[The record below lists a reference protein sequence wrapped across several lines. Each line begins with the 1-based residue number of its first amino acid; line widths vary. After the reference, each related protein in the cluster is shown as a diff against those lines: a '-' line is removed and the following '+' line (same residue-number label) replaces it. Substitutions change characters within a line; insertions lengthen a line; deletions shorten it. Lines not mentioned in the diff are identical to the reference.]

1 MATTPPSS
9 TSLFTFHETIGF
21 WFWMAGI
28 CAMEANN
35 YEPSSSSLG
44 SMMGLVVK
52 NKARAKNIKK
62 NIFAHQTRR
71 YYIGRTRRCQC
82 RHTKESVMFF
92 HQLNDRT
99 AGGGRK
105 EALIAYCRRG
115 YVQILLELH
124 LHWYCMCVFLLLLF
138 AYEILVG
145 IDARRPFWPA
155 FFFCIS
161 YQRPKYLLLFAEI
174 PSYVSSGTIQLWS
187 YSERKRRNNKRYR
200 TKWFSSLDGLKI
212 SDWLILRIE
221 TQWTHRPLNMECR
234 PQNNK
239 NTPN

>member
-1 MATTPPSS
+1 
-9 TSLFTFHETIGF
+9 
-21 WFWMAGI
+21 
-28 CAMEANN
+28 MEANN

-82 RHTKESVMFF
+82 RHKKESVMFF

-155 FFFCIS
+155 FFSAFHINDRNIYC
-161 YQRPKYLLLFAEI
+161 YLLRFRAMFPVAQSNCEAIRSANGEI
-174 PSYVSSGTIQLWS
+174 TNDIGQNDFHLWMAS
-187 YSERKRRNNKRYR
+187 RFQIDLYYESRHSEHTGRWIWSAAHR
-200 TKWFSSLDGLKI
+200 TTKILQTKIAFRIMKWI
-212 SDWLILRIE
+212 V
-221 TQWTHRPLNMECR
+221 QM
-234 PQNNK
+234 
-239 NTPN
+239 